1 MPDTCFFSY
10 DGAEHTTLNFVF
22 CKINNFSDEPDDK
35 PQGMIG
41 DKPFWCAIT
50 NSDRGKIFG
59 KVDKD
64 GNCTFAHHGENTT
77 KDFQYVHG
85 PCEKDTSQMKYEMP
99 QPQGSQNDVY
109 SLQWC
114 GVANTEWGLIP
125 GKVHVTLGRDNICFV
140 HDGKG
145 KYSKD
150 YKVIKS

>member
-10 DGAEHTTLNFVF
+10 DGAERTTLNFVF

-64 GNCTFAHHGENTT
+64 GNCTFAYNGENKT

-99 QPQGSQNDVY
+99 QP
-109 SLQWC
+109 
-114 GVANTEWGLIP
+114 
-125 GKVHVTLGRDNICFV
+125 
-140 HDGKG
+140 
-145 KYSKD
+145 
-150 YKVIKS
+150 